1 MTFEK
6 SVVSKVELGP
16 RLEPLDARLRPV
28 HELEEEALG
37 RPRVVMSE
45 LAAVRACDV
54 LARAR
59 RSHESPEPAVVVR
72 DRVLRGEDDHL
83 AARELDAQV
92 PRAAVAEL
100 LRCDLVHDRA
110 VFTRLLGAAVGG
122 ARVHDNHLDL
132 LLDLLGGDAGE
143 ATREIGTAVLD
154 GNDDRDHAGVAARTN
169 W

>member
-1 MTFEK
+1 MK
-6 SVVSKVELGP
+6 SRKKRSG
-16 RLEPLDARLRPV
+16 
-28 HELEEEALG
+28 G
-37 RPRVVMSE
+37 RASVMRE

-59 RSHESPEPAVVVR
+59 RSHEPREPAVVVR

-100 LRCDLVHDRA
+100 LGAISCTTA
-110 VFTRLLGAAVGG
+110 PCCTRLLGAAVGG
-122 ARVHDNHLDL
+122 ARVDDNHLDL
-132 LLDLLGGDAGE
+132 LLDLLRGDAGE
-143 ATREIGTAVLD
+143 ATREIGAAVLD
-154 GNDDRDHAGVAARTN
+154 RDDDGDHRGVAARTN